1 MIPIKYLYRV
11 MFEILYNITN
21 GFKVMGYVLLIYIL
35 FVLLFNENVENKFPF
50 IASYLILLTQGIFV
64 KESLNKSFDR
74 YKKYLRLKNKRK
86 YRTIN
91 KKEN

>member
-1 MIPIKYLYRV
+1 
-11 MFEILYNITN
+11 MFEILYNFTN

-64 KESLNKSFDR
+64 RESLNKSFDR
-74 YKKYLRLKNKRK
+74 YKKLYIDKINVKRLN
-86 YRTIN
+86 ISN
-91 KKEN
+91 

>member
-1 MIPIKYLYRV
+1 